1 MKFDSLYAKESS
13 TIYFLIDRLIS
24 PLLLPPH
31 LLHIQDQLLFIF
43 TQIFCS
49 LTQSRSTSFIA
60 FCMHFKSEMSFMS
73 QKFQTFEVYS
83 AKEGAPQR
91 DFKLGYGINILH
103 KVPGFLLK
111 TVRSC

>member
-1 MKFDSLYAKESS
+1 
-13 TIYFLIDRLIS
+13 
-24 PLLLPPH
+24 
-31 LLHIQDQLLFIF
+31 
-43 TQIFCS
+43 
-49 LTQSRSTSFIA
+49 
-60 FCMHFKSEMSFMS
+60 MHFKSEMSFMS

-91 DFKLGYGINILH
+91 DFKQGYGINILH